1 MPLEPRLTPNV
12 SEISSLG
19 QLEHFLPPA
28 EDADGKLGPREYEF
42 FQQCERVP
50 FETTVATYSAAN
62 AWYLSDL
69 AYLAYTDR
77 ETIQEV
83 QQAVRPALARMFRS
97 PPQVKA
103 FIGTAKVWGMKAP
116 HDRIQCIVAHDA
128 PMGLV
133 AFRGTLPQS
142 IPNWLSDADFVPT
155 REAGP
160 VPMHVHAGFQ
170 EALDCVWQRG
180 QPEGVERYLAEVVA
194 NNDNLTW
201 WFTGHSLGA
210 ALATLATRRFGRT
223 HALYTYGS
231 PKVGDAAFV
240 EQLTQSVAVHYR
252 IVNHR
257 DIVTHLPTI
266 SPYEHAGSL
275 KHIKDH
281 EPSGPVIPRFWQYIR
296 KIFGREPILD
306 ATARELFNDLGRL
319 KSDFEE
325 ARLLR
330 VCLDHIPIFYSK
342 ILWNQLIVS
351 AND

>member
-1 MPLEPRLTPNV
+1 MPLEPRLTPMV
-12 SEISSLG
+12 SEINSLT
-19 QLEHFLPPA
+19 QLERFLPPA
-28 EDADGKLGPREYEF
+28 EDAGGKLGPREYEF
-42 FQQCERVP
+42 FQQCSRIS
-50 FETTVATYSAAN
+50 FETTVKTYSAAN

-77 ETIQEV
+77 ETIDEV

-97 PPQVKA
+97 RPQVKA
-103 FIGTAKVWGMKAP
+103 FIGLAKVWGTLAP

-128 PMGLV
+128 SMGLV

-142 IPNWLSDADFVPT
+142 IPNWLTDADFVPT

-170 EALDCVWQRG
+170 GALDCVWQPG
-180 QPEGVERYLAEVVA
+180 QAEGVEHYLAEVVA
-194 NNDNLTW
+194 NNANLTW

-210 ALATLATRRFGRT
+210 ALAALATRRFGRA

-240 EQLTQSVAVHYR
+240 EQLTQSVAAHYR

-257 DIVTHLPTI
+257 DIVTHLPTV

-275 KHIKDH
+275 KHIRDL
-281 EPSGPVIPRFWQYIR
+281 EPSSPVIPRLWQYVR
-296 KIFGREPILD
+296 KFLGREPLWD
-306 ATARELFNDLGRL
+306 TTAQELFNELGRL
-319 KSDFEE
+319 KSDFED

-330 VCLDHIPIFYSK
+330 VCLDHVPIFYSK
-342 ILWNQLIVS
+342 ILWNQLIAS
-351 AND
+351 TND